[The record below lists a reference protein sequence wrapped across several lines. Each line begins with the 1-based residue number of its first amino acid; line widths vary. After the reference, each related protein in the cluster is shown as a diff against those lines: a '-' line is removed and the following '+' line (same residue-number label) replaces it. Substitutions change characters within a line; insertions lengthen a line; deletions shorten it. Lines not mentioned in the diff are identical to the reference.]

1 MATKQARFRRCAN
14 HRGQNLMATP
24 RACTIRP
31 VPSSARISRRLD
43 IGPDVAAVL
52 RPEEAARLH
61 ELRDLERLRCAVCG
75 EWVEPASDASASVSI
90 AIEDGVAIAQFAHS
104 TCASS
109 RADLA
114 ELAVLTAAEP
124 RGIAYAQG
132 LHPEAGAV
140 LLWERKLDV
149 RVRGLDRHEPCL
161 YLDAGWWNG
170 FHRALTDEPV
180 RLLVG
185 WGLANDG
192 PDLVLRRDNE
202 VVERFHGAGRTPSVW
217 IDTLAETGFC
227 LLIVGARLELELP
240 AAGAIQRAIRA
251 GNALM
256 GLVAFEYG

>member
-1 MATKQARFRRCAN
+1 MATKQVRFRRCAN
-14 HRGQNLMATP
+14 DRGENPMVAP
-24 RACTIRP
+24 PGCTIPR

-75 EWVEPASDASASVSI
+75 EWVEPADTSASVSI
-90 AIEDGVAIAQFAHS
+90 ALDNGVAIAEFAHGR
-104 TCASS
+104 CAPS

-114 ELAVLTAAEP
+114 ELAVLTSAEP
-124 RGIAYAQG
+124 RGIAYAQA
-132 LHPEAGAV
+132 LHPDAGAV

-170 FHRALTDEPV
+170 FHRARSDEPV

-192 PDLVLRRDNE
+192 SDLVLRRDNE
-202 VVERFHGAGRTPSVW
+202 MVERFHGATGTSSGW

-227 LLIVGARLELELP
+227 LLIVGAGLELELP
-240 AAGAIQRAIRA
+240 SAGAIQRAIRA
-251 GNALM
+251 GHALM
-256 GLVAFEYG
+256 GLVEFEHV